1 MLAGVLCLLGILAAE
16 LTLSVR
22 QESQTYDEA
31 IHLYAGCKYWQASD
45 FGVNPQHPP
54 LAKLV
59 ASAPVLILSPYLK
72 VPPFKSDG
80 WKEGRELLYS
90 NDADALLF
98 RAREAASIFTLLLA
112 LLIFEASSCM
122 FGTGP
127 AFLAL
132 GLLVFEPNIL
142 AHGALVATDMAVTCC
157 LFAAVYAFYRYV
169 KQPSALRLAECGFI
183 AGLALA
189 AKHSGVL
196 IFPILGL
203 LALAEVLMGQPPR
216 LERHSEPSKKPQAS
230 TVPTISAPARSRHE
244 PGRAYSRLTERGG
257 LSCVGPT
264 SYLPSL
270 SWNGTRGRQALRLA
284 SALLVTGGIAWAV
297 LWAFYVL
304 RFQARPGNLKMTAP
318 ITQYTQYLKHPVE
331 SLILGLE
338 RRRLLPESYLSGLAF
353 HAAEHEKPAFVLGR
367 FYPTGRWFYF
377 PAAFIIKSTLGF
389 LLLLLLTL
397 GARRLYGAELR
408 REVLFITIPAVLY
421 FAVSLTSGLDIG
433 IRHLLPVYPF
443 FLVLAAVGGW
453 SLMKQHRGWAYIVAA
468 LVAFHVV
475 SSLRSFPDY
484 LAYSNEAWGG
494 PAKTYRV
501 LTDSN
506 VDWGQGLKAAKR
518 YLDGRRI
525 TECWLAYM
533 WTPDPKYY
541 HIPCKLLHSSGF
553 GDDPEVDVPETVQ
566 GTVLIGATDIG
577 LGGPGDLNPYEPFL
591 RTRPVANIGGCIL
604 VFEGQFDFRVGSAF
618 NRMYKAWEL
627 ARSNHLD
634 QALAEARTAV
644 ALLPRRVESHYML
657 GVLLTEANQT
667 DEARR
672 EYQAALS
679 LARTIHPDY
688 QEFWIPYLENAL
700 AAK

>member
-1 MLAGVLCLLGILAAE
+1 MLAGVLCLISILAAE
-16 LTLSVR
+16 LWLSVR

-31 IHLYAGCKYWQASD
+31 LHLYAGCKYWQSSD
-45 FGVNPQHPP
+45 FGINPQHPP

-59 ASAPVLILSPYLK
+59 ASAPLLGPYLK
-72 VPPFKSDG
+72 VPPLKGDG

-90 NDADALLF
+90 NDADALLL
-98 RAREAASIFTLLLA
+98 RAREAASIFTVLLA
-112 LLIFEASSCM
+112 LLIFEASASM
-122 FGTGP
+122 FGAGP

-132 GLLVFEPNIL
+132 GLFVFEPNLL
-142 AHGALVATDMAVTCC
+142 AHGALVATDMGITCC

-169 KQPSALRLAECGFI
+169 KQPSALRLAECGFVT
-183 AGLALA
+183 GLALA
-189 AKHSGVL
+189 AKHSGLL

-203 LALAEVLMGQPPR
+203 LALAEVLGGRPPR
-216 LERHSEPSKKPQAS
+216 SEPNADPTKKLEA
-230 TVPTISAPARSRHE
+230 
-244 PGRAYSRLTERGG
+244 
-257 LSCVGPT
+257 
-264 SYLPSL
+264 
-270 SWNGTRGRQALRLA
+270 RGRQALRLA
-284 SALLVTGGIAWAV
+284 SALLVIGGIGFAV
-297 LWAFYVL
+297 LWAFYAF
-304 RFQARPGNLKMTAP
+304 RFQARPGNLKMTPP
-318 ITQYTQYLKHPVE
+318 ITEFTKYLKHPLE
-331 SLILGLE
+331 SRIFLELE
-338 RRRLLPESYLSGLAF
+338 RRRLLPESYLNGLAF
-353 HAAEHEKPAFVLGR
+353 HVAAHKSPTFVLGK
-367 FYPTGRWFYF
+367 FYSEGRWFYF

-397 GARRLYGAELR
+397 GARRLYRVELR
-408 REVLFITIPAVLY
+408 REVLFIAIPAGIY
-421 FAVSLTSGLDIG
+421 FAVSLTSGLNIG
-433 IRHLLPVYPF
+433 LRHILPVYPF
-443 FLVLAAVGGW
+443 FLVLAGVGGW
-453 SLMKQHRGWAYIVAA
+453 TLMKQHRRWTYVVAA
-468 LVAFHVV
+468 LLAFHVV

-518 YLDGRRI
+518 YLDRRRI

-533 WTPDPKYY
+533 WTPDPRYY
-541 HIPCKLLHSSGF
+541 HIPCKLLHASGF
-553 GDDPEVDVPETVQ
+553 GDDSEVAAPQIVQ

-577 LGGPGDLNPYEPFL
+577 LGGPGELNPYEPFL

-604 VFEGQFDFRVGSAF
+604 VFEGQFDFRVGSALH
-618 NRMYKAWEL
+618 RIYKAWEL

-657 GVLLTEANQT
+657 GALLAETNRT

-672 EYQAALS
+672 EYQIALS
-679 LARTIHPDY
+679 LAQTIHPDY
-688 QEFWIPYLENAL
+688 QKFWIPYLEGAL